1 MKFSSASILTIKK
14 FTRHLLLTSLALPAL
29 SLAQEPIKIAYI
41 DPQSGTFASQGE
53 SGYLQAD
60 FAADYFV
67 NSKGGLLHGRQLEV
81 YAFDNK
87 NSAADAQ
94 IQLRRAISEGI
105 QIVFTG
111 NSSAVASA
119 LSTAISRHNR
129 RNPESRVLLLNHA
142 AVDPAL
148 TEEDCS
154 FWHFRFDSHSDM
166 KMQAMTDHIA
176 LNPDISKVY
185 LIGQDYSFGKAV
197 ADAAIRMLAEKRPDI
212 EIVGNELHPIGQVK
226 DFTPYVTK
234 IVSSGADAIITGN
247 WGADM
252 VALGRGIIDSGL
264 EVPIYTFYAAY
275 DGITATLGEEGKGLI
290 RLTHNDIS
298 NPRIPEERLNYT
310 RAFKEKY
317 PHKDV
322 TEPRI
327 ANIIM
332 MMSAAI
338 EKAQSA
344 DPYDIALALE
354 DMHFTTFS
362 GEDVWMRPDDH
373 QIIQNVHVSVHTDEG
388 ITIDADN
395 SGFGFRT
402 EFTLPAER
410 AAMETSC
417 NMRRP
422 RP

>member
-1 MKFSSASILTIKK
+1 MNTSKI
-14 FTRHLLLTSLALPAL
+14 FTHFVQKISHTFVFASLAISTL
-29 SLAQEPIKIAYI
+29 SVAQEPIRIAYI

-67 NSKGGLLHGRQLEV
+67 NSKGGLLNGRQLEV
-81 YAFDNK
+81 TAFDNK
-87 NSAADAQ
+87 NSATDS
-94 IQLRRAISEGI
+94 QLQLQRAISEGI
-105 QIVFTG
+105 QIVLTG

-119 LSTAISRHNR
+119 LSTAIGRHNR
-129 RNPESRVLLLNHA
+129 RNPDQRVLLLNHA

-148 TEEDCS
+148 TEEDCN
-154 FWHFRFDSHSDM
+154 FWHFRFDAHSDM

-176 LNPDISKVY
+176 MNPNITKVY
-185 LIGQDYSFGKAV
+185 IIGQDYSFGKSV
-197 ADAAIRMLAEKRPDI
+197 ADAAVDMLKEKRPDI
-212 EIVGNELHPIGQVK
+212 QIVGNELHPIGQVK

-234 IVSSGADAIITGN
+234 IVSSGANAIITGN

-252 VALGRGIIDSGL
+252 VALGRGIIDAGL
-264 EVPIYTFYAAY
+264 QVPIYTFYAAY
-275 DGITATLGEEGKGLI
+275 DGITATLGSAGKDLI
-290 RLTHNDIS
+290 HLAHNDSANIDIA
-298 NPRIPEERLNYT
+298 PVRLAYT
-310 RAFKEKY
+310 QAFKAKY

-332 MMSAAI
+332 MLAAAI
-338 EKAQSA
+338 EESQSA

-362 GEDVWMRPDDH
+362 GEEIWMRPDDH
-373 QIIQNVHVSVHTDEG
+373 QIIQDVHVSVHTDEN
-388 ITIDADN
+388 IVIDADN

-402 EFTLPAER
+402 EFTLPAEK
-410 AAMETSC
+410 AAMATSC
-417 NMRRP
+417 QMTRP
-422 RP
+422 KQ